1 MAVCAQRLHFCQVR
15 RLSSN
20 SILQQNSVLIIC
32 IAAVMNSNKN
42 IISLLISDFMIIGS
56 LIMKIE
62 TICFEECDC
71 NTYCLAIWFQ
81 WNEQDVFALDNVVL

>member
-1 MAVCAQRLHFCQVR
+1 MN
-15 RLSSN
+15 SN
-20 SILQQNSVLIIC
+20 KNIIN
-32 IAAVMNSNKN
+32 VMNSNKT